1 MKTAI
6 VIDSSAYVPEA
17 LVKQYHLVVINQ
29 PILFGNHLYR
39 EGVDLTSTEFYER
52 LTKDKTVPTASQVA
66 MTEMQ
71 NVFTKLASEGYQAAI
86 CFGISSGLSGFISN
100 LAAFAPSVKDLE
112 VYTVDSKFAGTA
124 EGNLALLA
132 AELVARGYAVHDV
145 LSKVEDL
152 QKATHFLLIV
162 YNMRALSKTG
172 RIVSRSPLMGAILG
186 TRTILTFNEA
196 GRLELVTNAHR
207 MNRAF
212 KKAKLRL
219 DTDLQKQKTHV
230 RISVL
235 DADNEELSQQWS
247 DELAKTYSQSVV
259 ETGKIGPFLG
269 VHAGYKSMAIVWAP
283 DWRDMIE
290 DGQGQAKPKV

>member
-6 VIDSSAYVPEA
+6 VIDSSAYIPDE

-52 LTKDKTVPTASQVA
+52 LRNDKTVPTASQVA
-66 MTEMQ
+66 MSEMQ
-71 NVFTKLASEGYQAAI
+71 SVFTKLASEGYQAAI
-86 CFGISSGLSGFISN
+86 CFGISGGLSGFISN
-100 LAAFAPSVKDLE
+100 LAAFAPSVKDLD
-112 VYTVDSKFAGTA
+112 VYTVDSKLAGAA

-132 AELVARGYAVHDV
+132 AKLVSQDYSIHDI
-145 LSKVEDL
+145 LSKVTEL

-162 YNMRALSKTG
+162 YNMRALSNTG
-172 RIVSRSPLMGAILG
+172 RIMSRSPFIGAILS

-212 KKAKLRL
+212 KKAKVRL
-219 DTDLQKQKTHV
+219 DSDMQNQTDNV

-235 DADNEELSQQWS
+235 DADNSELNKQWCDELSS
-247 DELAKTYSQSVV
+247 AYPHAKI
-259 ETGKIGPFLG
+259 EAGKIGPFLG
-269 VHAGYKSMAIVWAP
+269 VHAGYKSMGLVWAP
-283 DWRDMIE
+283 DWKTMVTD
-290 DGQGQAKPKV
+290 D